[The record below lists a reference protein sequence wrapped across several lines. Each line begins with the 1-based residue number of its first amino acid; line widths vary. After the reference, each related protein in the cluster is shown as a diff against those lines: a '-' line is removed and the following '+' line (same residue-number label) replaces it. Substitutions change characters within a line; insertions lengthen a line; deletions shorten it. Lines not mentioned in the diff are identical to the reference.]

1 MRPTRLRDLLAIFV
15 VVAVG
20 VGLIAWRHYERLPR
34 FQLSAPVSLALIAA
48 FEGYTS
54 AAIRARL
61 SGRPRT
67 KPIMPILVARYA
79 ALAKASSVAAV
90 IAAATWVGIVA
101 LAASKYRHQFRYVDR
116 DIGIGSAGIV
126 AAALMLIAALRLEH
140 ACRVKHPPEYQ
151 DG

>member
-1 MRPTRLRDLLAIFV
+1 MFAVFV
-15 VVAVG
+15 VVAIGTG
-20 VGLIAWRHYERLPR
+20 VIAWEHYERLPR

-48 FEGYTS
+48 FEGYTA

-79 ALAKASSVAAV
+79 ALAKASSLTSVMALGAWAA
-90 IAAATWVGIVA
+90 IVA
-101 LAASKYRHQFRYVDR
+101 LAATRHRDAFRYAER
-116 DIGIGSAGIV
+116 DVLIGGAGIIAGV
-126 AAALMLIAALRLEH
+126 LMLAAALRLEH
-140 ACRVKHPPEYQ
+140 ACRVKHPPEHQ